1 MAPKKDLYF
10 PVKKIKGKAGK
21 DVELVEA
28 EVEKAPKRVR
38 KLRGEKAI
46 TLIQPNKLTKKELQ
60 LIKQLKLKA
69 KPEELPTKRK
79 MEVYQGKME
88 KKQREELGRL
98 ESLKAIEQKR
108 KMEQEER
115 FGKPVQLPPEFYTLI
130 QALAPEKLKKSK
142 EQELPS
148 VRMKMEQEEADKK
161 LAKKMQDD
169 IDKMQKEEES
179 LAKRREQA
187 SFSEIAK
194 ILAEQRAEQ
203 LEEKESSEFEKLN
216 KELDTEIK
224 QLDLDKLPSYDE
236 TLELIG
242 KIDDSKKDDPKTK
255 KAKAEIDK
263 IKLTNGAVLLD
274 ELQRLNPNIT
284 EDELQNQLDI
294 FNKFPSAGQQKLL
307 ANLAKM
313 KDVDDFSK
321 LGNLIKYQM
330 RLEELQSLERL
341 KDEDDVKYF
350 DRVAK
355 KYVTTSKSSNN
366 DTELAIPK
374 GYKTATARAKAFEK
388 ILKKRQI
395 EYGAKT
401 ELLDKELS
409 GKGLIMKSKKG
420 RGRPKK
426 LKGGVISGAGFMDSI
441 SKAVDIGKK
450 AIDTG
455 KKVYEKGK
463 DVYETGKK
471 VYETGKQVYD
481 VGKTAVETG
490 KSVYKSFKGGELPKK
505 GRGRPKKVKGG
516 SMNFDEAMAKLTPE
530 QRKMAMDQSMKNFG
544 FGLPLEGGIMSG
556 AGFMDTVTKAIDT
569 GTKIYKKG
577 KDVYETGKKVY
588 DTGKQVYDVG
598 KTAVETGKSAYKSFK
613 GGELT
618 KKDNKPS
625 CYGCGNCSLC
635 MGGKLPKKGK
645 KQIRGGEFNLD
656 SIFSPVALEG
666 GILSAAGLQGG
677 IISGAG
683 VRSRGSG
690 YTLPLPDPKSA
701 RATYQSY
708 F

>member
-10 PVKKIKGKAGK
+10 PVKKVKGKAGK

-28 EVEKAPKRVR
+28 EIEEAPKRVR
-38 KLRGEKAI
+38 KLRGKKAI

-161 LAKKMQDD
+161 LAKKMQDN

-187 SFSEIAK
+187 NFSEIAK

-203 LEEKESSEFEKLN
+203 LEGKKAREEAKAKEESKSREKEESEML
-216 KELDTEIK
+216 LIDLPK
-224 QLDLDKLPSYDE
+224 QKDESLPDYEDLFGVKLPPSE
-236 TLELIG
+236 LESDIKLA
-242 KIDDSKKDDPKTK
+242 KDNPARYKQMKDDNFTRFISIYDDLKPKGMIK
-255 KAKAEIDK
+255 KPISFDKFKKLPIKFQEDIIVELQKSADYEDYVAKIKDMTDFYKQADIQRLKIVPSLTDEEIDK
-263 IKLTNGAVLLD
+263 M
-274 ELQRLNPNIT
+274 
-284 EDELQNQLDI
+284 
-294 FNKFPSAGQQKLL
+294 SA
-307 ANLAKM
+307 N
-313 KDVDDFSK
+313 
-321 LGNLIKYQM
+321 
-330 RLEELQSLERL
+330 
-341 KDEDDVKYF
+341 DVKKF
-350 DRVAK
+350 MATHD
-355 KYVTTSKSSNN
+355 
-366 DTELAIPK
+366 LIPK
-374 GYKTATARAKAFEK
+374 G
-388 ILKKRQI
+388 KKG
-395 EYGAKT
+395 YSK
-401 ELLDKELS
+401 KELKS
-409 GKGLIMKSKKG
+409 VMARKKTIEGKGLVMKSKKG

-426 LKGGVISGAGFMDSI
+426 LKGGVISGAGFMDTI

-530 QRKMAMDQSMKNFG
+530 QRKMALDQSMKNFG

-618 KKDNKPS
+618 KK
-625 CYGCGNCSLC
+625 
-635 MGGKLPKKGK
+635 GK
-645 KQIRGGEFNLD
+645 KQLRGGEFNLD
-656 SIFSPVALEG
+656 SVFNPVALG
-666 GILSAAGLQGG
+666 SGLQGG

-683 VRSRGSG
+683 VSSRGSG